1 MDGGKVSSSSPN
13 VIVDIINSRIL
24 TAIVTLVTASWFE
37 SKFFL
42 QKWEK
47 SPYGVLVIKQK
58 YPFFKAML
66 WVNIRR

>member
-13 VIVDIINSRIL
+13 VIVDIINTRIL

-47 SPYGVLVIKQK
+47 KPLLGIGHKTKVSV
-58 YPFFKAML
+58 F
-66 WVNIRR
+66 